1 MKFFSVFLCL
11 GFLAIQ
17 GCSSG
22 SDDCAAGPVEYPNQ
36 QDEIDGTAYRNS
48 KMDCRLP
55 KVQTFEFNSYQRA
68 EIFADQ
74 GTIFSIS
81 QNSFYEMD
89 GTPVDGLITF
99 SVLEMY
105 APGEIIACQLSTNG
119 LNERQS
125 IEPLLSESILFL
137 SATSNGNPVML
148 EGEIQVFIPSENR
161 DLELSVFNS
170 PSCPE
175 LECEVL
181 WEKLPQFNVYEEP
194 YTDTAG
200 NIYLGYGTFLTDLG
214 WFSIARYNNSQESRG
229 ILYNKAHSPYSL
241 SNSKVFLKYD
251 SNSTA
256 IGMFSEYDEANEV
269 FSEKYQEIPNNIPA
283 NVIFVSKPENNFNF
297 EARPIMTENGKI
309 TITRDLQSGSES
321 NLINYIN
328 TL

>member
-1 MKFFSVFLCL
+1 MKFLSAFLCL
-11 GFLAIQ
+11 SFLVIQ

-36 QDEIDGTAYRNS
+36 QGEIDGTAYRNS
-48 KMDCRLP
+48 QMDCRLP

-68 EIFADQ
+68 EFMAAQ

-81 QNSFYEMD
+81 QNTFFDMD
-89 GTPVDGLITF
+89 GTPIDGLITF

-105 APGEIIACQLSTNG
+105 NPGEIIACQLSTNG
-119 LNERQS
+119 LNERRS
-125 IEPLLSESILFL
+125 VEPLLSESILFIEA
-137 SATSNGNPVML
+137 SHNGNPVMV

-170 PSCPE
+170 PNCPE

-181 WEKLPQFNVYEEP
+181 WEKLPQSTVYEEP
-194 YTDTAG
+194 YTDIAG
-200 NIYLGYGTFLTDLG
+200 NVYLGYRSFLIDLG
-214 WFSIARYNNSQESRG
+214 WFSIARYNDSDQPRG

-251 SNSTA
+251 SSSTA
-256 IGMFSEYDEANEV
+256 IGMFSEYDEANEI
-269 FSEKYQEIPNNIPA
+269 FSEKYHEIPNNTPA
-283 NVIFVSKPENNFNF
+283 NVIFVSKPESVFNF
-297 EARPIMTENGKI
+297 ETRPIMTQDGKI